1 MLRPERPNVESQQ
14 RPEVRVGQPHPH
26 RVQCVFRAILAA
38 FSLTGCASV
47 SVETQHARED
57 RPFFQQEQET
67 EIHGRKNWLDYLV
80 EADPGTF
87 RVETAADYQEH
98 PPAVIAVLPF
108 GDLGDANFT
117 IDKIPITFRN
127 KEEQEHWAWT
137 DAQRLRLS
145 VMGHL
150 AQREFT
156 IVNSISVDAILKQL
170 GINSMRKLKR
180 LRPLQLGRLLGADAL
195 VYGEVDNY
203 EGYYFGIISAYLV
216 AVRMWMISAH
226 DGETLIN
233 AKGSRYSVG
242 LEPAVSPQG
251 VAISSIKT
259 LLSVKTLLEF
269 RDVTLARAEE
279 EVGRELVLRIPVSE
293 TLKTHLAKRAST
305 ELATIVSRP
314 PANNAT
320 PDSRQPAM
328 SLATTQRKPDN
339 SLPRIR
345 QELGAG
351 QYAQAHQ
358 DLVLATG
365 HSSELSDAER
375 REVKDD
381 LCLTEYLIGPP
392 SYPLL
397 EEERVCARALGE
409 PGSVSGPNLA
419 QIRELSRQSAE
430 EQVRN
435 SLKAHQLAE
444 AEAAALTYRASPGAD
459 ANLLAEWAKNFW
471 SVAHDQAR
479 SAERTQEVEPMV
491 SLLAAAYPR
500 MKSMSDE
507 DFESWIVAT
516 ATASDT
522 PFVSKLDMQ
531 NDTTLDLLVSE
542 RNLPAVAA
550 NLYKFV
556 RINDALAARCRC
568 DSRTNIDV
576 AETGFPAYLLRLDP
590 AARGS
595 TVLIAISEPEAPAS
609 REISQSF
616 LSLKEAV
623 QRSGQRKA
631 FAESKSRLPAVDSAS
646 EAPAN
651 TEPSRRLDLQGKRFR
666 LSHGRLRVRYIH
678 RSECRAWQCVGLS
691 SADVKGPMGP
701 RLTQAH
707 AHAAPSVG
715 SYARLSG
722 DRAAD
727 RCGKSRRS
735 AVVSARTGSAIAD
748 RDRARN

>member
-1 MLRPERPNVESQQ
+1 
-14 RPEVRVGQPHPH
+14 
-26 RVQCVFRAILAA
+26 
-38 FSLTGCASV
+38 V
-47 SVETQHARED
+47 SVEAQHAREE

-80 EADPGTF
+80 ETDPGTF
-87 RVETAADYQEH
+87 RVETAAGYEEH

-170 GINSMRKLKR
+170 GINNMRKLKR
-180 LRPLQLGRLLGADAL
+180 VSPLLLGRLLGADGL

-203 EGYYFGIISAYLV
+203 EGYYFGIVSAYLV

-242 LEPAVSPQG
+242 LEPALSPQG

-293 TLKTHLAKRAST
+293 TLKMQLAERASMA
-305 ELATIVSRP
+305 LATIASRQP
-314 PANNAT
+314 VNSAT
-320 PDSRQPAM
+320 PDSGQPPT
-328 SLATTQRKPDN
+328 SLQAAVQRKPDN
-339 SLPRIR
+339 SLPCVRR
-345 QELGAG
+345 ELGAG

-358 DLVLATG
+358 VLVLAAQ
-365 HSSELSDAER
+365 HSGDLSDAER

-392 SYPLL
+392 SYPLP

-430 EQVRN
+430 EQVQN

-444 AEAAALTYRASPGAD
+444 AEATALTYRASPG
-459 ANLLAEWAKNFW
+459 
-471 SVAHDQAR
+471 
-479 SAERTQEVEPMV
+479 
-491 SLLAAAYPR
+491 R
-500 MKSMSDE
+500 MP
-507 DFESWIVAT
+507 T
-516 ATASDT
+516 
-522 PFVSKLDMQ
+522 
-531 NDTTLDLLVSE
+531 
-542 RNLPAVAA
+542 
-550 NLYKFV
+550 Y
-556 RINDALAARCRC
+556 
-568 DSRTNIDV
+568 
-576 AETGFPAYLLRLDP
+576 
-590 AARGS
+590 
-595 TVLIAISEPEAPAS
+595 
-609 REISQSF
+609 
-616 LSLKEAV
+616 
-623 QRSGQRKA
+623 
-631 FAESKSRLPAVDSAS
+631 
-646 EAPAN
+646 
-651 TEPSRRLDLQGKRFR
+651 
-666 LSHGRLRVRYIH
+666 
-678 RSECRAWQCVGLS
+678 
-691 SADVKGPMGP
+691 
-701 RLTQAH
+701 
-707 AHAAPSVG
+707 
-715 SYARLSG
+715 
-722 DRAAD
+722 
-727 RCGKSRRS
+727 
-735 AVVSARTGSAIAD
+735 
-748 RDRARN
+748 

>member
-471 SVAHDQAR
+471 SIAHDQAR
-479 SAERTQEVEPMV
+479 SAERHNRSSPCC
-491 SLLAAAYPR
+491 
-500 MKSMSDE
+500 
-507 DFESWIVAT
+507 
-516 ATASDT
+516 
-522 PFVSKLDMQ
+522 
-531 NDTTLDLLVSE
+531 
-542 RNLPAVAA
+542 RNL
-550 NLYKFV
+550 
-556 RINDALAARCRC
+556 
-568 DSRTNIDV
+568 
-576 AETGFPAYLLRLDP
+576 
-590 AARGS
+590 
-595 TVLIAISEPEAPAS
+595 
-609 REISQSF
+609 
-616 LSLKEAV
+616 
-623 QRSGQRKA
+623 
-631 FAESKSRLPAVDSAS
+631 
-646 EAPAN
+646 
-651 TEPSRRLDLQGKRFR
+651 
-666 LSHGRLRVRYIH
+666 
-678 RSECRAWQCVGLS
+678 
-691 SADVKGPMGP
+691 
-701 RLTQAH
+701 
-707 AHAAPSVG
+707 
-715 SYARLSG
+715 
-722 DRAAD
+722 
-727 RCGKSRRS
+727 
-735 AVVSARTGSAIAD
+735 
-748 RDRARN
+748 

>member
-471 SVAHDQAR
+471 SIAHDQAR
-479 SAERTQEVEPMV
+479 SAERAQQVKPV
-491 SLLAAAYPR
+491 LSQLVNAYPK

-516 ATASDT
+516 AIASDT
-522 PFVSKLDMQ
+522 PFVSKLDMRMTPRWTCWCLSATFRPSRQ
-531 NDTTLDLLVSE
+531 TLTSLSESTT
-542 RNLPAVAA
+542 PWPP
-550 NLYKFV
+550 
-556 RINDALAARCRC
+556 DADATAG
-568 DSRTNIDV
+568 RT
-576 AETGFPAYLLRLDP
+576 
-590 AARGS
+590 
-595 TVLIAISEPEAPAS
+595 
-609 REISQSF
+609 
-616 LSLKEAV
+616 
-623 QRSGQRKA
+623 
-631 FAESKSRLPAVDSAS
+631 SAS
-646 EAPAN
+646 P
-651 TEPSRRLDLQGKRFR
+651 RRVFR
-666 LSHGRLRVRYIH
+666 LIFFVSIPQR
-678 RSECRAWQCVGLS
+678 
-691 SADVKGPMGP
+691 
-701 RLTQAH
+701 T
-707 AHAAPSVG
+707 
-715 SYARLSG
+715 ARQS
-722 DRAAD
+722 
-727 RCGKSRRS
+727 
-735 AVVSARTGSAIAD
+735 
-748 RDRARN
+748 